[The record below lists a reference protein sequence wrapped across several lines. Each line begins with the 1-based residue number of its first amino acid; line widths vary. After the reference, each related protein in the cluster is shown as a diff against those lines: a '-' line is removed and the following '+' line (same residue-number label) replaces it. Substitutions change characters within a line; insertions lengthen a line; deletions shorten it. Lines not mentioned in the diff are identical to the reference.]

1 MTMEDVPYTSI
12 FVTNAADTS
21 QDSLGKSR
29 STSLSCRRHWNRLS
43 RLQKSFIFM
52 LLLIVV
58 SFCLISTT
66 FTWAPDASVAED
78 DLLRNK
84 FHALPLSN
92 QNPGASRR
100 NEHGSAFSRNMGVP
114 SNAGL
119 PTMSRQLQPDIEP
132 SRAQQLKVPEE
143 RSKEIKQ
150 QVAENI
156 RSVISLDPVIPISKR
171 KRQTKKPPMVAV
183 KTDYHRLKLDG
194 PKNQRQQEVVNAFLH
209 AWKGYKTF
217 AWGQDHL
224 RPISKTGQDWFGL
237 ALTLIDSLDTMYIMG
252 LQKEYFE
259 ARDWVD
265 NSLSFDLNRNV
276 NLFET
281 TIRVM
286 GGLLSAYHLSGD
298 EMFRHKAEDL
308 GNILLAGFKS
318 PSGVPYS
325 DVNLRNRVAHGPSWS
340 PDSTTSE
347 VTTIQLE
354 FRDLSRIVNNPI
366 FEESAMNVSKHVH
379 TLPKTHGLVPIHIT
393 PGTGSFRMTSVIT
406 LGARGDSYYE
416 YLLKQWIQTGKKI
429 DFLRDDYLL
438 AVDGIQN
445 RLVQRTHLSNLTFIN
460 ELENNGQVLRPKMDH
475 LVCYLP
481 GTLALGVLHGLPQW
495 HLDLAK
501 DLLYTC
507 YLTYK
512 RQPTGLSPEITFFNT
527 EESATHDFWV
537 KHNDAHNL
545 LRPETVESL
554 WYLWQITGDKMYQDW
569 GWEIFQSFLKY
580 TRVEHGFTSISSVLN
595 PENTRPRDMMESF
608 FLGETLKYFYLLFSD
623 KPIFD
628 LKTWVFN
635 TEAHPLPVYDH

>member
-1 MTMEDVPYTSI
+1 MENVPYTSI
-12 FVTNAADTS
+12 FVTNTPDSS
-21 QDSLGKSR
+21 QDSSGTSKSI
-29 STSLSCRRHWNRLS
+29 SCRRNWNRLS
-43 RLQKSFIFM
+43 RLQKSFILM

-58 SFCLISTT
+58 SFCLITTT
-66 FTWAPDASVAED
+66 FTWAPDPSSVAED

-84 FHALPLSN
+84 FHALPMSH
-92 QNPGASRR
+92 QKPSVAGRDT
-100 NEHGSAFSRNMGVP
+100 HGSAFSRNQRVP
-114 SNAGL
+114 SKAGL
-119 PTMSRQLQPDIEP
+119 PTISRQLQPDIEP
-132 SRAQQLKVPEE
+132 SRINQHQLLAPGG
-143 RSKEIKQ
+143 RSQELQ
-150 QVAENI
+150 HQAAEDI
-156 RSVISLDPVIPISKR
+156 RSVISLDPVIPISKLR
-171 KRQTKKPPMVAV
+171 KRQTKKPTIITMQ
-183 KTDYHRLKLDG
+183 TDYHRLKLDG
-194 PKNQRQQEVVNAFLH
+194 PQNHRQQEVVNAFLH
-209 AWKGYKTF
+209 AWNGYRSF

-237 ALTLIDSLDTMYIMG
+237 GLTLIDSLDTMYIMG

-265 NSLSFDLNRNV
+265 NSLSFDVNRNV

-298 EMFRHKAEDL
+298 EMFRQKAEDL
-308 GNILLAGFKS
+308 GTILLAGFKS

-325 DVNLRNRVAHGPSWS
+325 DVNLRNRAAHGPSWS

-366 FEESAMNVSKHVH
+366 FEESAMNVSRHVH
-379 TLPKTHGLVPIHIT
+379 TLPKIHGLVPIHIT
-393 PGTGSFRMTSVIT
+393 PGTGAFRMTSVVT

-429 DFLRDDYLL
+429 DFLKDDYLL
-438 AVDGIQN
+438 AIEGIQN
-445 RLVQRTHLSNLTFIN
+445 RLVQRTHVSNLTFIN

-501 DLLYTC
+501 ELLYTC

-527 EESATHDFWV
+527 EDSAKQDFWV

-554 WYLWQITGDKMYQDW
+554 WYLWQITEDKMYQDW